1 MEIDWSYFVSHVL
14 PVLIIGLFAAT
25 RIGFMLTD
33 NSNFK
38 NCGLSKAVY
47 DALEKLYDDREFL
60 RDFVSILQ
68 KEENLQD
75 VVTSAISKHKDTYYV
90 CASKGSTS
98 RNRVDDV
105 SFWYNFIWT
114 KLNTNNECDWDAPAA
129 RIIHNVIKSN
139 GYKKF
144 SKKYNFTTAD
154 DTMMRAVFYYIIS
167 RPDFAVNAKEYLY
180 NAIAEN
186 QNAIIRAIDRG
197 DFDFTG
203 VSL

>member
-1 MEIDWSYFVSHVL
+1 MDIDWTYFVSQVL
-14 PVLIIGLFAAT
+14 PILIIGLLIVI
-25 RIGFMLTD
+25 RLGFMKFD

-38 NCGLSKAVY
+38 NSGLSKNVY

-75 VVTSAISKHKDTYYV
+75 VVTSAISKHKDTYYI
-90 CASKGSTS
+90 CASKGSTC
-98 RNRVDDV
+98 RNSVDDIR
-105 SFWYNFIWT
+105 FWYNYIWT
-114 KLNTNNECDWDAPAA
+114 KLYTNNECDWDAPAA
-129 RIIHNVIKSN
+129 RIIHNVMKSN

-144 SKKYNFTTAD
+144 SKKYNFTTED

-180 NAIAEN
+180 NAIEEN